1 MIHAFLITCA
11 VLAAIWIFPLIV
23 HFFVALSKVLFA
35 SEAFWKFVGKMT
47 FFGILFGLIIGF
59 MPGDLS
65 WMTCALILFF
75 YIICSRDIRRY
86 RNAAMIKDFVDCV
99 ENDRSLEEH
108 LKRWEPNHDRQ
119 IQRYDNLF
127 QKGPKKVPWAIVAMK
142 PWAIATI
149 LVIGTFIMMLASKP
163 KATSTEPEATS
174 TKSAPYITSSGRWIP
189 PERVEASGQK

>member
-47 FFGILFGLIIGF
+47 FFGILFGLIVAFVPSQISF
-59 MPGDLS
+59 QLCCVILLIYWLFS
-65 WMTCALILFF
+65 WGI
-75 YIICSRDIRRY
+75 RDARKQ
-86 RNAAMIKDFVDCV
+86 AMIKDFVDCV

-127 QKGPKKVPWAIVAMK
+127 QKGPKKIPWAIVAMK

-174 TKSAPYITSSGRWIP
+174 TKSAPYITNSGRWIP